1 MAARTTIWRRLRRA
15 AGLAEAATTDWRI
28 AANCW
33 RTAPAVGRRAES
45 FSRHWTMSAAHG
57 SGIGRDRRFELF
69 GHAEIQQLHMTRLA
83 DHHIGGLDVSVND
96 SGVVGGFE
104 CRCDLLA
111 VRKHIVNRQVTGP
124 NLLFNDEQDPW
135 RGRYLTRAVRAKTGF
150 HRRILAAYA

>member
-1 MAARTTIWRRLRRA
+1 
-15 AGLAEAATTDWRI
+15 
-28 AANCW
+28 
-33 RTAPAVGRRAES
+33 
-45 FSRHWTMSAAHG
+45 MSAAHG

-124 NLLFNDEQDPW
+124 NLLFKRSPWHELHHDEVGPGGGVHFVHGDN
-135 RGRYLTRAVRAKTGF
+135 VRMTES
-150 HRRILAAYA
+150 